1 MAAVSKEIVFDRPA
15 EQVFAVLADYA
26 RYPEFVPGI
35 KACRVLPGKGD
46 PQVEY
51 ELDLGLKRVRYVLRH
66 VETRPTRITWSLVSG
81 DMMKVSNGEWAL
93 TPEGGATRA
102 RYTVD
107 IQISKPPLIPQSVID
122 KVSDELT
129 RVQLPKTLE
138 AFKARVERAAP

>member
-15 EQVFAVLADYA
+15 EQVFAVLSDYA

-46 PQVEY
+46 RQVEY
-51 ELDLGLKRVRYVLRH
+51 ELDLGLKRIKYVLKH

-93 TPEGGATRA
+93 TADGATTRA

-138 AFKARVERAAP
+138 AFKARVERAGP

>member
-1 MAAVSKEIVFDRPA
+1 MAAVSKEIVFERPA
-15 EQVFAVLADYA
+15 EQVFEVLADYA

-35 KACRVLPGKGD
+35 KGCRILPGKGD
-46 PQVEY
+46 RHVEY
-51 ELDLGLKRVRYVLRH
+51 ELDLGLKRIKYVLRH
-66 VETRPTRITWSLVSG
+66 VEARPTRITWTLVSG

-93 TPEGGATRA
+93 TAEGGSTRA

-122 KVSDELT
+122 RVSDELT

-138 AFKARVERAAP
+138 AFKARVERAGR

>member
-35 KACRVLPGKGD
+35 KGCRVLPGKGD

-51 ELDLGLKRVRYVLRH
+51 ELDLGLKRIKYVLRH
-66 VETRPTRITWSLVSG
+66 VETRPTRITWTLVSG
-81 DMMKVSNGEWAL
+81 DMMKVSSGEWAL
-93 TPEGGATRA
+93 TAEGDATRA

-138 AFKARVERAAP
+138 AFKARVERTTR

>member
-1 MAAVSKEIVFDRPA
+1 MAAVTQEIVFARTP
-15 EQVFAVLADYA
+15 EQVFSVLCDYA
-26 RYPEFVPGI
+26 KYPEYVPGI

-46 PQVEY
+46 RQVEY
-51 ELDLGLKRVRYVLRH
+51 ELDLGIKRVKYVLKH
-66 VETRPTRITWSLVSG
+66 VEVAPSSISWSLVSG
-81 DMMKVSNGEWAL
+81 DLMKVSNGSWAL
-93 TPEGGATRA
+93 TAEGGGTRG

-138 AFKARVERAAP
+138 AFKARVEKLTR

>member
-51 ELDLGLKRVRYVLRH
+51 ELDLGLKRIKYVLRH
-66 VETRPTRITWSLVSG
+66 VETRPARITWTLVSG
-81 DMMKVSNGEWAL
+81 EMMKVSNGEWAL
-93 TPEGGATRA
+93 TAEGGSTRA

-107 IQISKPPLIPQSVID
+107 IQISKPPLIPQSIID

-138 AFKARVERAAP
+138 AFKARVERAGT

>member
-1 MAAVSKEIVFDRPA
+1 MAAVSKEIVFERPA
-15 EQVFAVLADYA
+15 EQVFEVLADYA

-35 KACRVLPGKGD
+35 KGCRILPGKGD
-46 PQVEY
+46 RHVEY
-51 ELDLGLKRVRYVLRH
+51 ELDLGLKRIKYVLRH
-66 VETRPTRITWSLVSG
+66 VEARPTRITWTLVSG

-93 TPEGGATRA
+93 TAEGSSTRA

-107 IQISKPPLIPQSVID
+107 IQISKPPLIPQSIID

-138 AFKARVERAAP
+138 AFKARVERAGR

>member
-1 MAAVSKEIVFDRPA
+1 MTAVTKEIVFDRPA
-15 EQVFAVLADYA
+15 EQVFDVLVDYG

-35 KACRVLPGKGD
+35 KGCRLLPAKG
-46 PQVEY
+46 QRHVEY
-51 ELDLGLKRVRYVLRH
+51 ELDLGLKRVRYVLHH

-81 DMMKVSNGEWAL
+81 EMMKVSNGEWLL
-93 TPEGGATRA
+93 TAEGGSTRA

-122 KVSDELT
+122 RISDELT

-138 AFKARVERAAP
+138 AFKARVEQGG

>member
-1 MAAVSKEIVFDRPA
+1 MAAVSKEIVFERPA
-15 EQVFAVLADYA
+15 EQVFDVLTDYA
-26 RYPEFVPGI
+26 RYPEYVPGI

-46 PQVEY
+46 RQVEY

-93 TPEGGATRA
+93 TPDGEVTRA

-129 RVQLPKTLE
+129 RVQLPKTME
-138 AFKARVERAAP
+138 AFKARVERPVR

>member
-15 EQVFAVLADYA
+15 EQVFEVLADYA

-35 KACRVLPGKGD
+35 KGCRILPGRGD
-46 PQVEY
+46 RHVEY
-51 ELDLGLKRVRYVLRH
+51 ELDLGLKRIKYVLRH
-66 VETRPTRITWSLVSG
+66 VEAPPTRITWSLVSG

-93 TPEGGATRA
+93 TAEGGSTRA

-138 AFKARVERAAP
+138 AFKARVERAGR

>member
-15 EQVFAVLADYA
+15 EQVFDVLVDYA

-35 KACRVLPGKGD
+35 KGCRLLPAKGLRH
-46 PQVEY
+46 VEY
-51 ELDLGLKRVRYVLRH
+51 ELDLGLKRIKYVLHH
-66 VETRPTRITWSLVSG
+66 VETRPSRITWSLVSG
-81 DMMKVSNGEWAL
+81 EMMRVSNGEWLL
-93 TPEGGATRA
+93 TAEGGATRA

-122 KVSDELT
+122 RVSDELT

-138 AFKARVERAAP
+138 AFKARVERGR